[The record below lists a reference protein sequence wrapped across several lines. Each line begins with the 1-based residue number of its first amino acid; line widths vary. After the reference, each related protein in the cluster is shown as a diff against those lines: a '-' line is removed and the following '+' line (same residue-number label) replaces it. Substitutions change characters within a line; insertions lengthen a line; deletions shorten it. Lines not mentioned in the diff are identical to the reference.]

1 MKLIKFLSSKELKPI
16 FEFVKS
22 HFGCSFVPEDAWVKN
37 DDRLYVVSRD
47 VEKIDLSLLRINSL
61 GLYVGEWRHEELR
74 LSIEGSQLF
83 GPHAKKNVIDLS
95 AHELLAWLRGEDMQK
110 SGEDGFVIVRYGTD
124 YVGCGKIKEGKL
136 LNFVPKIRRLMVAH
150 PIGDVASLLTS

>member
-1 MKLIKFLSSKELKPI
+1 MKTIKFLSSKELKPI
-16 FEFVKS
+16 VAFIKT
-22 HFGCSFVPEDAWVKN
+22 HFGCTFVPEEAWVEN
-37 DDRLYVVSRD
+37 EDRLYLISRD
-47 VEKIDLSLLRINSL
+47 LEKIDLSALRINSL

-83 GPHAKKNVIDLS
+83 GPHAKKNVIELS
-95 AHELLAWLRGEDMQK
+95 SHELLAWLRGEDMLK
-110 SGEDGFVIVRYGTD
+110 SGEEGFVIVRYKTD

-150 PIGDVASLLTS
+150 PIGEVEN